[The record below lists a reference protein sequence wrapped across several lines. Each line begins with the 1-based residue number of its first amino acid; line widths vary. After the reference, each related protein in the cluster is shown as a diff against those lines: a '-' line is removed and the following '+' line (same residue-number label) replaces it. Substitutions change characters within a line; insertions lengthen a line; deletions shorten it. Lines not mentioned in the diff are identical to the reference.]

1 MPDTDVPVSS
11 HQETDLAPRSE
22 MLLRRYADLTRL
34 PLDAKKTAHQTGG
47 LAMGTKAFS
56 FGGGPCPDTH
66 EQIGP
71 DSAFD
76 DAHGFGWTDHETLQT
91 QDRGTADVLGR
102 GFTVSRSPA
111 TFRIATGPGLFRVE
125 CLIGDTTRGGYTT
138 QLLVPGN
145 DDPIPLLNAIRG
157 EHVTVIVT
165 AEVTGPTLDIG
176 FSSPRS
182 TWLINALSVTPAE
195 RREPLW
201 LTRRL
206 ESRWALPEQT
216 RRGPRSLI
224 GRWRQHPASDIDPV
238 PSGLTRADYL
248 RTIAQGVE
256 HFRHFQEPDGGI
268 LDVVMGK
275 ELYYS
280 TPGFAYAAALVASAT
295 GNADLIEPAAEA
307 FDCASRALIERKTPS
322 AHEDF
327 FVTPLAHAFPL
338 LAPLV
343 KAERSERWRAELGA
357 MNPFTIYRS
366 RPGGALAPGTN
377 WNCLALSGDFRL
389 HQLGIRA
396 DAAFSENSLKGQ
408 GLVFQNEFGLYAEGP
423 MTYDAFPRAWL
434 ADMLEAGYRGP
445 AAEEL
450 AEALDRGALTS
461 LLMQSAN
468 GEIPCGG
475 RSSQHQWSDALQ
487 VAIFEI
493 AAARSLRVGDPS
505 LASTFKR
512 AARRAYAAFLPWQR
526 LSGEFQ
532 IVKNRADPMDRLGWE
547 NYSAH
552 STYNLLML
560 TALGFAYEHAGATE
574 HLAERATPAETGGH
588 ATVLGEPF
596 HKVVAAAAGTS
607 AVVCTAPQ
615 AGQTPA
621 GLVRVQFEGL
631 IGGPLP
637 GDASLAKPSYRLPA
651 GPREG
656 AVIGLAWRLPDGTI
670 QSLADVLAAD
680 LSSSVTILRED
691 PAVVRFRVEYR
702 VAGPAPLAFAEVYEL
717 SARQTSVRFEVPADG
732 PPMLLRWPVFAGDGA
747 READIATHGTG
758 VSVAFAGRQV
768 EYRVEGTESPVVGET
783 LLAHRNG
790 YVRLAEAALRDRDGL
805 RLVVLLVR

>member
-1 MPDTDVPVSS
+1 MD
-11 HQETDLAPRSE
+11 
-22 MLLRRYADLTRL
+22 
-34 PLDAKKTAHQTGG
+34 
-47 LAMGTKAFS
+47 TKAFR
-56 FGGGPCPDTH
+56 FGGGPGPDTH
-66 EQIGP
+66 VHVGP
-71 DSAFD
+71 DSLYD
-76 DAHGFGWTDHETLQT
+76 DAAGFGWTDHDALQVH
-91 QDRGTADVLGR
+91 DRGTADPLDR
-102 GFTVSRSPA
+102 GFIASRNPA

-125 CLIGDTTRGGYTT
+125 CLIGDSERGGHST
-138 QLLVPGN
+138 QLHVPGN
-145 DDPIPLLNAIRG
+145 SDTIPVLNAVKG
-157 EHVTVIVT
+157 EHVTLAVT
-165 AEVTGPTLDIG
+165 VEVTGPTLDIG
-176 FSSPRS
+176 FSSPRN
-182 TWLINALSVTPAE
+182 TWLINALVVAPTDRIA
-195 RREPLW
+195 PLW

-224 GRWRQHPASDIDPV
+224 GRWRQHPASDIDV
-238 PSGLTRADYL
+238 APSGLTRADYL

-256 HFRHFQEPDGGI
+256 HFRHLQEPLGGI
-268 LDVVMGK
+268 FDVVVGK
-275 ELYYS
+275 EVYYS
-280 TPGFAYAAALVASAT
+280 TPGFAYAAALVASET
-295 GNADLIEPAAEA
+295 GNPDLVEPAALA
-307 FDCASRALIERKTPS
+307 FDCASRALSERKAPS

-327 FVTPLAHAFPL
+327 FVTPLAHALPL

-343 KAERSERWRAELGA
+343 AAERVQRWRSELGG
-357 MNPFTIYRS
+357 MNPFTIYRG
-366 RPGGALAPGTN
+366 RVGGALAPGTN

-389 HQLGIRA
+389 HTLGIRA
-396 DAAFSENSLKGQ
+396 DPAFSENSLKGQ
-408 GLVFQNEFGLYAEGP
+408 GQVFQNEFGLYAEGP
-423 MTYDAFPRAWL
+423 MTYDAFPRGWL

-445 AAEEL
+445 AADEL

-461 LLMQSAN
+461 LLIQSAN

-487 VAIFEI
+487 VLVFEV
-493 AAARSLRVGDPS
+493 AAARAVRVGDPG

-526 LSGEFQ
+526 QSGEFM

-574 HLAERATPAETGGH
+574 HLTERVTPAETGGH

-596 HKVVAAAAGTS
+596 HKVVAAAAGAS

-615 AGQTPA
+615 LGQTPA
-621 GLVRVQFEGL
+621 GLVRVQFDGL

-637 GDASLAKPSYRLPA
+637 GDASLARPAFRLPA

-656 AVIGLAWRLPDGTI
+656 AVIGLAWRLPDGTV

-680 LSSSVTILRED
+680 LSTSVTVLRED

-702 VAGPAPLAFAEVYEL
+702 VAGAASLSFAEIYEL
-717 SARQTSVRFEVPADG
+717 SARQTSVRFELPADG
-732 PPMLLRWPVFAGDGA
+732 PTMLLRWPVFAGDGA
-747 READIATHGTG
+747 READIATHGMS
-758 VSVAFAGRQV
+758 VSVSFAGRRV
-768 EYRVEGTESPVVGET
+768 EYRLEGTKPAVVGDT

-790 YVRLAEAALRDRDGL
+790 YVRLAEAEVLDRDAL
-805 RLVVLLVR
+805 RLVVRLVW

>member
-1 MPDTDVPVSS
+1 
-11 HQETDLAPRSE
+11 
-22 MLLRRYADLTRL
+22 
-34 PLDAKKTAHQTGG
+34 
-47 LAMGTKAFS
+47 MGIKAFS

-66 EQIGP
+66 VQVGTEN
-71 DSAFD
+71 AYVE
-76 DAHGFGWTDHETLQT
+76 AAGFGWTAHETLYQH
-91 QDRGTADVLGR
+91 DRGTRNALARSFISG
-102 GFTVSRSPA
+102 RSPA
-111 TFRIATGPGLFRVE
+111 TFRVATGPGLFRVE
-125 CLIGDTTRGGYTT
+125 CLFSDADLGSHST
-138 QLLVPGN
+138 QLHVPGN
-145 DDPIPLLNAIRG
+145 AETIPVLNMNRA
-157 EHVTVIVT
+157 EQVTLALTV
-165 AEVTGPTLDIG
+165 EVTGPTLDIG
-176 FSSPRS
+176 FSSARS
-182 TWLINALSVTPAE
+182 TWLINAVSIAPVECAA
-195 RREPLW
+195 PLW
-201 LTRRL
+201 LARHL

-216 RRGPRSLI
+216 RRGARFLI
-224 GRWRQHPASDIDPV
+224 GRWRQHPASDIEVV
-238 PSGLTRADYL
+238 PSGLTRNDYL

-256 HFRHFQEPDGGI
+256 HFRHSQDLNGSI
-268 LDVVMGK
+268 VDAVVGK

-307 FDCASRALIERKTPS
+307 FDCASRALIERKAPS

-343 KAERSERWRAELGA
+343 KAERAERWRAELGA
-357 MNPFTIYRS
+357 MNPFMIYRS

-434 ADMLEAGYRGP
+434 GDMLEAGYRGP

-493 AAARSLRVGDPS
+493 AAARALRVGDPA

-574 HLAERATPAETGGH
+574 HLAERMTPAETGGH

-656 AVIGLAWRLPDGTI
+656 AVIGLAWRLPDGRV
-670 QSLADVLAAD
+670 QCLADVLAAD

-702 VAGPAPLAFAEVYEL
+702 VAGPVPLAFSEVYEL

-732 PPMLLRWPVFAGDGA
+732 PPILLRWPVFAGDGA
-747 READIATHGTG
+747 GEADIATHGTG
-758 VSVAFAGRQV
+758 VSVAFAGRRV

-790 YVRLAEAALRDRDGL
+790 YVRLAEAALLDREAL
-805 RLVVLLVR
+805 RLVVRLVR

>member
-1 MPDTDVPVSS
+1 MV
-11 HQETDLAPRSE
+11 
-22 MLLRRYADLTRL
+22 
-34 PLDAKKTAHQTGG
+34 
-47 LAMGTKAFS
+47 TKAFS

-66 EQIGP
+66 VQVGP
-71 DSAFD
+71 DSLY
-76 DAHGFGWTDHETLQT
+76 DAAAGFGWTDHDTLLPY
-91 QDRGTADVLGR
+91 DRGTTDPLGR
-102 GFTVSRSPA
+102 GMIVSRSPA
-111 TFRIATGPGLFRVE
+111 TFRVATGPGLFRVQ
-125 CLIGDTTRGGYTT
+125 LLFGDAERGDHST
-138 QLLVPGN
+138 QLHVPGSTET
-145 DDPIPLLNAIRG
+145 IPVLNMNRG
-157 EHVTVIVT
+157 EQVALALTV
-165 AEVTGPTLDIG
+165 EVTGPMLDIG
-176 FSSPRS
+176 FSSARS
-182 TWLINALSVTPAE
+182 TWLVNALSIEPVASAA
-195 RREPLW
+195 PLW
-201 LTRRL
+201 LTRHL

-216 RRGPRSLI
+216 KRGARALI
-224 GRWRQHPASDIDPV
+224 GRWRQHPASDIDVV
-238 PSGLTRADYL
+238 PSGHTREDYL

-256 HFRHFQEPDGGI
+256 HFRHLQDLNGAI
-268 LDVVMGK
+268 VDVVVGK
-275 ELYYS
+275 EVYYS
-280 TPGFAYAAALVASAT
+280 TPGFAYAAALVASET

-343 KAERSERWRAELGA
+343 KADRAQRWRSELGG

-434 ADMLEAGYRGP
+434 GDMLEAGYRGP
-445 AAEEL
+445 AAAEL

-461 LLMQSAN
+461 LLLQSAN

-475 RSSQHQWSDALQ
+475 RSSQHQWSDGFQ
-487 VAIFEI
+487 VLIFEV
-493 AAARSLRVGDPS
+493 AAARAMRVGDPS
-505 LASTFKR
+505 LAGTFKR

-574 HLAERATPAETGGH
+574 HLAERMAPAETGGH
-588 ATVLGEPF
+588 ATVLGGPF

-607 AVVCTAPQ
+607 VVVCTAPQ
-615 AGQTPA
+615 LGQTPA

-656 AVIGLAWRLPDGTI
+656 AVIGLAWRLPDGTL

-680 LSSSVTILRED
+680 LSTSVTVLSED
-691 PAVVRFRVEYR
+691 PTVVRFRVEYR
-702 VAGPAPLAFAEVYEL
+702 VAGAVPVSFAEVYEL

-747 READIATHGTG
+747 READIATHGMS

-768 EYRVEGTESPVVGET
+768 EYLVAGTEPPVVAET

-790 YVRLAEAALRDRDGL
+790 FVRLAEAALRDRDAL
-805 RLVVLLVR
+805 RLVVRLVR